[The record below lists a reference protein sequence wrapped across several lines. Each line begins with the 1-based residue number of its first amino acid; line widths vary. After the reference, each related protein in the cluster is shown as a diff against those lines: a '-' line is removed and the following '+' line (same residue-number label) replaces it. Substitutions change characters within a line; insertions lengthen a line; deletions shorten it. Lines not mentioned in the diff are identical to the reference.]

1 MIVLNKDLLTIG
13 TKRLNSWTRRRRLIQ
28 IMRCLY
34 TFNVPLISSITH
46 VSRDGI
52 ISSVTHSSSIETLVM
67 SKRIALALIRG
78 SFHFNSKG
86 VICNPQPDLVPANII
101 YYHPKNSVDIYC
113 NKFQKL
119 ATNRHVKSQG
129 ISIACY
135 ENVHRIYTW
144 IHTKH
149 ITHKHVC

>member
-101 YYHPKNSVDIYC
+101 YYHPKNSVDII
-113 NKFQKL
+113 
-119 ATNRHVKSQG
+119 ATNSKNLQPIG
-129 ISIACY
+129 
-135 ENVHRIYTW
+135 T
-144 IHTKH
+144 
-149 ITHKHVC
+149 